1 VEVSKSQVFLKKYYP
16 GFYCEVVRKWSFDY
30 KQMLKRTENIGWRFF
45 QKPVG
50 LELYFLK
57 PELTFT
63 FFLFIFFIAGCFLI
77 GFFWDVSVEIG
88 NQTPPSTARNE
99 AKM

>member
-1 VEVSKSQVFLKKYYP
+1 VKSELN
-16 GFYCEVVRKWSFDY
+16 VVA
-30 KQMLKRTENIGWRFF
+30 KRYGWRFF

-57 PELTFT
+57 PELKFT
-63 FFLFIFFIAGCFLI
+63 FFFIFFVAGCFLI
-77 GFFWDVSVEIG
+77 SFLRDVSVEIG

-99 AKM
+99 AKCSDSGILA